1 VKWKWRFP
9 CARPILLGKSG
20 SVRHKDGT
28 WLTLCRRLLW
38 KLATFCGKHPDEV
51 ASSAA
56 NVIPVPERHTVP
68 CVECEAF
75 LPAQGN
81 SHYSFDLV
89 TSVRFSE
96 AMYDTYRLMVG
107 ENVFYRH

>member
-1 VKWKWRFP
+1 M
-9 CARPILLGKSG
+9 
-20 SVRHKDGT
+20 
-28 WLTLCRRLLW
+28 TLCSRLLS
-38 KLATFCGKHPDEV
+38 KRSDVV
-51 ASSAA
+51 AGSAA
-56 NVIPVPERHTVP
+56 KVIPVPERHTVP